1 MQVISDVLHNPEVH
15 VPSSEDEC
23 NNESLTQNKVLP
35 ESKHN
40 ALSDL
45 LTLSVFF
52 QAKAEDSLTCV
63 SPARSAFFQMN
74 WKK

>member
-35 ESKHN
+35 ESNTMPIWFVNHLRFIQGK
-40 ALSDL
+40 
-45 LTLSVFF
+45 
-52 QAKAEDSLTCV
+52 AKDSPTCV
-63 SPARSAFFQMN
+63 STARSALLQMN

>member
-1 MQVISDVLHNPEVH
+1 MRVISYVLHNPEVH

-23 NNESLTQNKVLP
+23 NTESLTQNKVLP

-52 QAKAEDSLTCV
+52 KQKQKI
-63 SPARSAFFQMN
+63 R
-74 WKK
+74 

>member
-1 MQVISDVLHNPEVH
+1 MQVISAVLHNLEVH

-23 NNESLTQNKVLP
+23 INESLTQNKVLP
-35 ESKHN
+35 KSKHN

-45 LTLSVFF
+45 FLSVIF

-63 SPARSAFFQMN
+63 SPAQIAFFQMN
-74 WKK
+74 

>member
-40 ALSDL
+40 VDL
-45 LTLSVFF
+45 I
-52 QAKAEDSLTCV
+52 C
-63 SPARSAFFQMN
+63 
-74 WKK
+74 

>member
-1 MQVISDVLHNPEVH
+1 MQVISDVLHNLEVH

-40 ALSDL
+40 AYLI
-45 LTLSVFF
+45 
-52 QAKAEDSLTCV
+52 C
-63 SPARSAFFQMN
+63 
-74 WKK
+74 

>member
-1 MQVISDVLHNPEVH
+1 MQVISDELHNPEVH

-23 NNESLTQNKVLP
+23 NNGSLTQNKVLA

-40 ALSDL
+40 ALSNL
-45 LTLSVFF
+45 FLSGIF

-63 SPARSAFFQMN
+63 SPTGSAFFQMN

>member
-40 ALSDL
+40 ANLICQPCP
-45 LTLSVFF
+45 FF
-52 QAKAEDSLTCV
+52 FKQKQKI
-63 SPARSAFFQMN
+63 R
-74 WKK
+74 

>member
-23 NNESLTQNKVLP
+23 INESLTQNKVLP

-45 LTLSVFF
+45 FMPFF
-52 QAKAEDSLTCV
+52 FKQKQKI
-63 SPARSAFFQMN
+63 R
-74 WKK
+74 

>member
-23 NNESLTQNKVLP
+23 INESLTQNKVLP

-45 LTLSVFF
+45 LTLSFF
-52 QAKAEDSLTCV
+52 FKQKQKI
-63 SPARSAFFQMN
+63 R
-74 WKK
+74 

>member
-1 MQVISDVLHNPEVH
+1 MQVISDELHNPEVH

-40 ALSDL
+40 AYLI
-45 LTLSVFF
+45 
-52 QAKAEDSLTCV
+52 C
-63 SPARSAFFQMN
+63 
-74 WKK
+74 

>member
-1 MQVISDVLHNPEVH
+1 MQVITDVFHNPEVH
-15 VPSSEDEC
+15 VPSSEDKC
-23 NNESLTQNKVLP
+23 INESLTQNKVLA

-40 ALSDL
+40 PLSNL
-45 LTLSVFF
+45 FLSGIF

-74 WKK
+74 WKR

>member
-15 VPSSEDEC
+15 VPSSEDKC
-23 NNESLTQNKVLP
+23 INESLTQNKVLP

-45 LTLSVFF
+45 FLSVIF

>member
-23 NNESLTQNKVLP
+23 INESLTQNKVLP

-45 LTLSVFF
+45 FLSVFF

>member
-1 MQVISDVLHNPEVH
+1 MQVITDVLHNPEVH

-45 LTLSVFF
+45 FF
-52 QAKAEDSLTCV
+52 SIFCQAKSEDSLNCV
-63 SPARSAFFQMN
+63 SPARSTFSQMN
-74 WKK
+74 WKR

>member
-1 MQVISDVLHNPEVH
+1 MQVISDVLHNPEIRVQ
-15 VPSSEDEC
+15 SSEDEC
-23 NNESLTQNKVLP
+23 NNESLIQNKVLP

-40 ALSDL
+40 DL
-45 LTLSVFF
+45 FDLFLSVFF

-74 WKK
+74 WKR